1 MIKKKLSKF
10 WENIVHCFYYRGIR
24 RLIPTYN
31 GRTIFT
37 RFFWRTW
44 WDRRTKGFDETCTW
58 SLDYSLTKL
67 IAPRFRMFNEIARD
81 SGSLPGGFLEDEY
94 QKSIAK
100 GHAWNS
106 RWHRME
112 NKRENRRCWDRAK
125 KAWANV
131 LDKVQAAFDDME
143 LEGKDW
149 DAWRNKW
156 KPTVDKWNKKLD
168 KAKTE
173 QEKMAIW
180 KSASSWREYRPGIS
194 FCPED
199 FTYIIRKEG
208 LSLFAEYYES
218 FWW

>member
-24 RLIPTYN
+24 RLIPTYHD
-31 GRTIFT
+31 RTIFT
-37 RFFWRTW
+37 SFYWRTW

-81 SGSLPGGFLEDEY
+81 CGSLPGGFLEDEY

-100 GHAWNS
+100 GYAWNS

-112 NKRENRRCWDRAK
+112 DKRENKRCWDRAK
-125 KAWANV
+125 KAWTNV

-143 LEGKDW
+143 LEDKDW
-149 DAWRNKW
+149 DAWNKKW
-156 KPTVDKWNKKLD
+156 KPTIDKWNKKLE

-173 QEKMAIW
+173 QEKKAIW

-199 FTYIIRKEG
+199 FTYSIRKEG
-208 LSLFAEYYES
+208 LSLFAKYYEG